1 MTKDTGLIR
10 HSNTSSTTA
19 VLWSAIFI
27 TRTTWSCWS
36 VTTLTCHEHFCPWFS
51 DLAGSTQCFEP
62 KPHRQLPSVP
72 QSCCS
77 GCPSFTGQQAQQP
90 VLCPVSV
97 PSGPIMPAWRKQPLH
112 RGQCPWLHFNLI
124 REYISEKQWN
134 ENKKTRVF
142 DLQWWRLHI
151 WRSHQG
157 FVTHWLTWLFL
168 PQMVCERP
176 DVFASSCAIARA
188 FSIFSRRSTSSRR
201 SEKKH
206 VTIEFVIIG
215 QESSPLDEAEL
226 KVWRSDFS
234 LKHFT
239 SFSY

>member
-124 REYISEKQWN
+124 REYISEEQWN
-134 ENKKTRVF
+134 ENKKLASLIYNDEDFIYEDHIRVLWPIGWHDF
-142 DLQWWRLHI
+142 FFRRWCVSAQTYLHPHVPSPGPFPFFLAVQHLHVGLRKNMWPLSSLSLDKKAVLWMKQNWR
-151 WRSHQG
+151 
-157 FVTHWLTWLFL
+157 
-168 PQMVCERP
+168 
-176 DVFASSCAIARA
+176 
-188 FSIFSRRSTSSRR
+188 
-201 SEKKH
+201 
-206 VTIEFVIIG
+206 
-215 QESSPLDEAEL
+215 
-226 KVWRSDFS
+226 
-234 LKHFT
+234 
-239 SFSY
+239 